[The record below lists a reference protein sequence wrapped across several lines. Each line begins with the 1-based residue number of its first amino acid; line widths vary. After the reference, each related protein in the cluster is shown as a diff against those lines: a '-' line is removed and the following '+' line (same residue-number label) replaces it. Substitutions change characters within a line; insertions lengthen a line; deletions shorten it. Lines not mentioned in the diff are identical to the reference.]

1 MNLLQT
7 PGAIELPYQDISIM
21 FINLYN
27 INMCLAKAL
36 SCFPSYGCCVCS
48 RNCLNI
54 YVKKR
59 RRNCLNKAL
68 CCICTILWFADSLK
82 V

>member
-1 MNLLQT
+1 MNLVQT
-7 PGAIELPYQDISIM
+7 PGPIELPYQYITVM

-27 INMCLAKAL
+27 ISMCLAKAW

-48 RNCLNI
+48 G
-54 YVKKR
+54 
-59 RRNCLNKAL
+59 NCLNKAL

-82 V
+82 L